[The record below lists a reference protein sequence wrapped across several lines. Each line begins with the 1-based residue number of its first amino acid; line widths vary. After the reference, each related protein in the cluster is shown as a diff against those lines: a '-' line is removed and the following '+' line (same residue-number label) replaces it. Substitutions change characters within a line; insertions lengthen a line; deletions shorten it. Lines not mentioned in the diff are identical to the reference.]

1 MQLSALGQ
9 VRWRQSLTRG
19 TTSNIQLKMRLT
31 PSSQMT
37 VLNPQGIE
45 NGDKLSM
52 PHLVKLEGFLS
63 LAQMS
68 DLVMKR
74 KSSFLLLP
82 TGGSRETET
91 GSLSGISLHST
102 LVPVG
107 FSINGF
113 AITQALI
120 YAGLP
125 TVFQNKKP
133 PWLYYSPAYP

>member
-9 VRWRQSLTRG
+9 VRWGQPLTKG
-19 TTSNIQLKMRLT
+19 TTSNTQLKMRFT
-31 PSSQMT
+31 PSSQTT

-45 NGDKLSM
+45 NGDELSM

-63 LAQMS
+63 LVQMS
-68 DLVMKR
+68 DLVV
-74 KSSFLLLP
+74 KSKGSFLVLP
-82 TGGSRETET
+82 TGGSREAGT
-91 GSLSGISLHST
+91 GSLSGISLHYA

-120 YAGLP
+120 YAGP
-125 TVFQNKKP
+125 HTVFQNKKP

>member
-1 MQLSALGQ
+1 
-9 VRWRQSLTRG
+9 
-19 TTSNIQLKMRLT
+19 MRFT
-31 PSSQMT
+31 PSQTT
-37 VLNPQGIE
+37 VLNPQGTE

-52 PHLVKLEGFLS
+52 PHSVKLEGFLG
-63 LAQMS
+63 LAQIS
-68 DLVMKR
+68 DLAMKR
-74 KSSFLLLP
+74 KSSFLVLP
-82 TGGSRETET
+82 TGGSGEAGT
-91 GSLSGISLHST
+91 GSLSGISLHYA

-133 PWLYYSPAYP
+133 PWLYYSLAYP